1 MSTTFELRTSKKVGY
16 ATVQVRVQSS
26 VLGINIRQSTTL
38 KVPIQKWKL
47 SRDSCAFRNYAKSD
61 EAKEIF
67 GKLADI
73 ESRINYQLITKG
85 HISGLE
91 VSRIIK
97 NCIYKDITCPILLTD
112 YYKSVIEEM
121 KAGIR
126 HTAKG
131 TQFSKGSIN
140 AYIQTYHQLLY
151 FQEESGTTFCFS
163 DINISFYKN
172 YTAFLE
178 RKNYSVNSVGKCI
191 SILKAILH
199 YAEADGHIV
208 NKAYKDK
215 SFKAVS
221 REIDSIYLTRE
232 EIDRIIALDLSGEK
246 NKLLD
251 MVRDIF
257 IVGVFIAQRV
267 SDYNGI
273 TSDSIKEMDIIETKD
288 GNVEKKHVHVLEMI
302 QKKTKSKVLVPI
314 SPVVMSIL
322 KKYNYNL
329 PKLRDLQINIYIKQI
344 ARMARINEEIK
355 ICSIKGGQYIVEHKK
370 KYKLVY
376 SHTARRTGATL
387 MYLAGIDIYDIM
399 KITGHSNP
407 DILKRYIRADQ
418 FDVTKK
424 IITKYT
430 YFQ

>member
-131 TQFSKGSIN
+131 TLFSKGSID

-151 FQEESGTTFCFS
+151 FQ
-163 DINISFYKN
+163 
-172 YTAFLE
+172 FL
-178 RKNYSVNSVGKCI
+178 
-191 SILKAILH
+191 
-199 YAEADGHIV
+199 
-208 NKAYKDK
+208 
-215 SFKAVS
+215 
-221 REIDSIYLTRE
+221 
-232 EIDRIIALDLSGEK
+232 
-246 NKLLD
+246 
-251 MVRDIF
+251 
-257 IVGVFIAQRV
+257 
-267 SDYNGI
+267 
-273 TSDSIKEMDIIETKD
+273 
-288 GNVEKKHVHVLEMI
+288 
-302 QKKTKSKVLVPI
+302 
-314 SPVVMSIL
+314 
-322 KKYNYNL
+322 
-329 PKLRDLQINIYIKQI
+329 
-344 ARMARINEEIK
+344 
-355 ICSIKGGQYIVEHKK
+355 
-370 KYKLVY
+370 
-376 SHTARRTGATL
+376 
-387 MYLAGIDIYDIM
+387 
-399 KITGHSNP
+399 
-407 DILKRYIRADQ
+407 
-418 FDVTKK
+418 
-424 IITKYT
+424 
-430 YFQ
+430 